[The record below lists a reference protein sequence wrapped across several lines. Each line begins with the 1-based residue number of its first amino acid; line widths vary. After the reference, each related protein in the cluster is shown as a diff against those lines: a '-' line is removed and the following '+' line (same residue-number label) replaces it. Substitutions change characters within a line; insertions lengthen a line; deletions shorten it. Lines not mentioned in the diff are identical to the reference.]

1 MKKYYYGLWQN
12 MYILPWKTR
21 FMIELI
27 IVLFLSYCIYAILKK
42 MHVIGGIKKAIVSGI
57 VFVVTEFA
65 FIAGKNRRWAARADD
80 RIVNWGNVILN
91 GEKKKHALFKIAGV
105 LAVGLIYFSAVFVDL
120 PFANT
125 INEVY
130 AEDLANIK
138 GFYMRA
144 EKLLSNGYE
153 AYPPLFNFT
162 KRTEHSKTA
171 DVKAK
176 ETEEAVFYLQLNER
190 GINGSN
196 VRQAPSLDSEILLE
210 IRGGD
215 DILYQDE
222 YSFDGERY
230 WFKIYIPHTE
240 ETGWLSGNL
249 VEQGQREEILS
260 DEK

>member
-125 INEVY
+125 IKN
-130 AEDLANIK
+130 
-138 GFYMRA
+138 
-144 EKLLSNGYE
+144 
-153 AYPPLFNFT
+153 
-162 KRTEHSKTA
+162 KR
-171 DVKAK
+171 
-176 ETEEAVFYLQLNER
+176 Y
-190 GINGSN
+190 
-196 VRQAPSLDSEILLE
+196 
-210 IRGGD
+210 
-215 DILYQDE
+215 
-222 YSFDGERY
+222 
-230 WFKIYIPHTE
+230 
-240 ETGWLSGNL
+240 
-249 VEQGQREEILS
+249 
-260 DEK
+260 